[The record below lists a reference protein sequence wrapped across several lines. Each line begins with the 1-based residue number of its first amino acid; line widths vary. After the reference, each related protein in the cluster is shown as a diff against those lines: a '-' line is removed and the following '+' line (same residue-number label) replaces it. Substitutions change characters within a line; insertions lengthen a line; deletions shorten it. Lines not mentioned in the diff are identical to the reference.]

1 MRRLVPSL
9 ILSLVS
15 AAATAVPGWAQDQPS
30 EVTIVHGLPR
40 FTADVYVDGELLL
53 SGFEPKEATDPMALP
68 PGTYGVE
75 IRNAGDPKSSEPA
88 LAAEL
93 KVPPGRNLSVVA
105 HLNETGEP
113 TVSVF
118 DNEVARIA
126 AGKARLLVRHQAAAP
141 PVEVDANGDSL
152 FTVASGEQVERSLP
166 ASTLDLGVAATDGS
180 DVVVEP
186 TTVELQE
193 GVAYFVYLI
202 GSAEEQTLDFMVQAV
217 AGVHTSPSEVL
228 TGSGGLASPP
238 AAPAWAVIL
247 ATAAVMAMVGS
258 GAHLVGRRLRRA

>member
-1 MRRLVPSL
+1 MRRIVPSL

-15 AAATAVPGWAQDQPS
+15 AAAAAVPGWAQEQPS
-30 EVTIVHGLPR
+30 EVTVVHGLPR

-53 SGFEPKEATDPMALP
+53 SGFEPREATDPMALP

-75 IRNAGDPKSSEPA
+75 IRNAGDPESSEPA

-93 KVPPGRNLSVVA
+93 EVPPGRNLSVVA
-105 HLNETGEP
+105 HLDEAGEP

-141 PVEVDANGDSL
+141 SVEVEANGDSL

-166 ASTLDLGVAATDGS
+166 ASTLDLAVAATDGS
-180 DVVVEP
+180 DMLVEP

-193 GVAYFVYLI
+193 GVAHFVYLI

-217 AGVHTSPSEVL
+217 AGAHTSPSEVQ
-228 TGSGGLASPP
+228 TGTGGHSPP
-238 AAPAWAVIL
+238 VAPAWAVIL
-247 ATAAVMAMVGS
+247 ATAAGVALVGS